1 MNTTTTAKETTM
13 DITNDTNQQI
23 RVARYLMRTAKNVEQ
38 FKQAKIDLDNAKA
51 GQIVFTIS
59 VLTNNKINYTRN

>member
-1 MNTTTTAKETTM
+1 M
-13 DITNDTNQQI
+13 DITNDINQQI
-23 RVARYLMRTAKNVEQ
+23 RVARYLMQTAKNAEQ

-59 VLTNNKINYTRN
+59 VLSNNNINYKRN